1 MEMAKPAATAPRKRS
16 AREDVR
22 RSQAALQIVRPLH
35 RDVSAWQTEIARL
48 ITHAERLRLRHEH
61 DAAAQRRMVALERTI
76 LDVRRKLTRSL
87 DDAPD
92 EVRDHGRVV
101 DVCRAIDSA
110 LAGLGQAQRLLH

>member
-1 MEMAKPAATAPRKRS
+1 MECPEGMAPQKRS
-16 AREDVR
+16 ARDDVR

-35 RDVSAWQTEIARL
+35 REVSAWQTEIALL

-61 DAAAQRRMVALERTI
+61 DAAARDRIMSLERTI
-76 LDVRRKLTRSL
+76 LDARSKLTKSL
-87 DDAPD
+87 GDVPDD
-92 EVRDHGRVV
+92 VRDHGRIV